1 MKTMKKYLMTLVLM
15 IAAMTMVTGLTS
27 TTAFAKTKYSRY
39 VVQYC
44 KVKCKV
50 NLDSDMKRFH
60 YNLSLSGKWKNVPK
74 SGITLKQKDIKL
86 PKKHTIEDEISNSSF
101 IALRLYD
108 TKEKKGIDIKLEGVF
123 EKSYRAST
131 GKSSTG
137 TIYRQTNRC
146 IIGSGQIRH
155 SGRWN
160 KRRGIRVYEWADA
173 TYLPKIYGMCSK
185 NVVTDTVTFKYKGKK
200 YSVKIKNVQPSKN
213 SRYAKAC
220 IDHMKMRAISSAY
233 GEDALNYDADARYE
247 AEQKAIYRKITIE
260 QYEEIMKNL
269 AEEGKKE
276 YEKYIEEM
284 FGDRLKK

>member
-50 NLDSDMKRFH
+50 NIDSYKTIH
-60 YNLSLSGKWKNVPK
+60 YNLTLSGKWKNVPK

-86 PKKHTIEDEISNSSF
+86 PKKHTIDDEISNSSF

-108 TKEKKGIDIKLEGVF
+108 TKEKKGIDIKLKGVA
-123 EKSYRAST
+123 EKSYKITT

-137 TIYRQTNRC
+137 TSYSKTNRG
-146 IIGSGQIRH
+146 ISGETEL
-155 SGRWN
+155 SGRWD

-173 TYLPKIYGMCSK
+173 TYLPKISRKCSK

-220 IDHMKMRAISSAY
+220 IDHMKMRAIDSAY
-233 GEDALNYDADARYE
+233 GEDAHRYDADALFE
-247 AEQKAIYRKITIE
+247 AEKKASYRKITIE

-276 YEKYIEEM
+276 NEKYQEEM

>member
-44 KVKCKV
+44 NVKCKV
-50 NLDSDMKRFH
+50 NFGS
-60 YNLSLSGKWKNVPK
+60 YTYYSLSLSGKWKNVPK

-86 PKKHTIEDEISNSSF
+86 PKKHTIDDEISNSSF

-108 TKEKKGIDIKLEGVF
+108 TKEKKGIDIKLEGVA
-123 EKSYRAST
+123 EKSYRART

-137 TIYRQTNRC
+137 TSYSQTNRNL
-146 IIGSGQIRH
+146 SGETRLN
-155 SGRWN
+155 GR
-160 KRRGIRVYEWADA
+160 KDTRSIRVYEWADA

-185 NVVTDTVTFKYKGKK
+185 NVVTDTVTFKYKGKT

-233 GEDALNYDADARYE
+233 GRDAHRYDADALFE
-247 AEQKAIYRKITIE
+247 AEKKAIYRKITIE

-276 YEKYIEEM
+276 NEKYQEEM

>member
-50 NLDSDMKRFH
+50 NIDSYTKEFDH
-60 YNLSLSGKWKNVPK
+60 NLTLSGKWKNVPK

-86 PKKHTIEDEISNSSF
+86 PKKHKIDDEISNSSF

-123 EKSYRAST
+123 EKSYKAST

-146 IIGSGQIRH
+146 ISGETEI
-155 SGRWN
+155 SGRWD

-185 NVVTDTVTFKYKGKK
+185 NVVTDTVTFKYKGKT

-220 IDHMKMRAISSAY
+220 IDNMKIRAINSAY
-233 GEDALNYDADARYE
+233 DKDAFNYDEDASWE
-247 AEQKAIYRKITIE
+247 AEKKASYRKITIE

-276 YEKYIEEM
+276 NEKYQEEM